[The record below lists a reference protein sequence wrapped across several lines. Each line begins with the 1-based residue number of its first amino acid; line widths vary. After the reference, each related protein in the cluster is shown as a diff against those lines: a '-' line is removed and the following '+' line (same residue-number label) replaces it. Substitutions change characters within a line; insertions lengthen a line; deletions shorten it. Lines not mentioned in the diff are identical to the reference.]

1 MRKKT
6 AKNTNFRENL
16 DNFGIDLK
24 RNQET
29 TDRIEKEMVEK
40 LKSFAQYGV
49 KYSNFVKQV
58 QGANKP
64 ETRLMLVPQ
73 RPLTRQDLQD
83 FEERLAAKKSKKPEK
98 ALIVLIFERKTHTLF
113 RKDRPEARYS
123 VARAPLREKILHAI
137 RPSFQKTSDLARDL
151 KTTDKSIRS
160 TVDKINQQAIN
171 KLSLKEKVILGEE
184 IAGYRLNPL
193 YSLAKK

>member
-40 LKSFAQYGV
+40 LKSFAQFGV

-58 QGANKP
+58 QGTNKP

-73 RPLTRQDLQD
+73 RPLTRQDLQEL
-83 FEERLAAKKSKKPEK
+83 EERLTVKKSKKPGK
-98 ALIVLIFERKTHTLF
+98 ALIVLIFERKTHALF
-113 RKDRPEARYS
+113 RKDEPEAHYS
-123 VARAPLREKILHAI
+123 VARAPLRERILIAI
-137 RPSFQKTSDLARDL
+137 RQDFQKTADLAKNL
-151 KTTDKSIRS
+151 NSTVKSIQS
-160 TVDKINQQAIN
+160 TIEKINRKAMED
-171 KLSLKEKVILGEE
+171 LSLKEKVILGEAS
-184 IAGYRLNPL
+184 AGYRLNPL
-193 YSLAKK
+193 YSLVKK